1 MSSAYSYLSNQNT
14 KFTKTV
20 TVPAFQT
27 STTNWMVTVYP
38 IPSFCKISK
47 ITLISS
53 AAPAS
58 GTVNLSVL
66 NDGAGW
72 RAADGNT
79 AKAAFIVGTGSST
92 MAANIATF
100 TFTDGL
106 YYEDAYRTNCLYL
119 NFSNSSFA
127 NGDTFTVTVEGIEMA
142 PYKLEHNDT
151 TPFLGDN
158 SWRILRRDANSV
170 TTDVTQKLTRNGN
183 PYGLGSTLENSE
195 SFFGFDAAA
204 DFLYIGSVR
213 PWTNAL
219 FLVPSGSQNSTAVT
233 FATYDG
239 ANWNTTTSIQDNTSA
254 AMTTASSLSYS
265 GVIKVT
271 SWSGAV
277 ASRLS
282 LDPLDELYND
292 YEDFTQNIPRPGGFF
307 YYPERYW
314 LRMKFAS
321 ITPSDLKLV
330 GIIPVR

>member
-14 KFTKTV
+14 KFSKTV

-27 STTNWMVTVYP
+27 STTSWMVTVYP
-38 IPSFCKISK
+38 IPSFCRIDK
-47 ITLISS
+47 ITLIAS
-53 AAPAS
+53 AAPGSA
-58 GTVNLSVL
+58 TINMTVL
-66 NDGAGW
+66 NDGAAW
-72 RAADGNT
+72 RAAST
-79 AKAAFIVGTGSST
+79 SATKAPYIVGTASAS

-100 TFTDGL
+100 SFSGGL
-106 YYEDAYRTNCLYL
+106 YYEDAYRVNCLYL

-127 NGDTFTVTVEGIEMA
+127 NGDTFTVIVEGVQMA
-142 PYKLEHNDT
+142 PYKLDHVDT

-170 TTDVTQKLTRNGN
+170 TTDVTQQLTRNGN

-195 SFFGFDAAA
+195 SFLGFDTAS
-204 DFLYIGSVR
+204 DYLYIGSVR

-219 FLVPSGSQNSTAVT
+219 FLVPSGSQNATAVT

-239 ANWNTTTSIQDNTSA
+239 SAWNTTSSIQDNTSA
-254 AMTTASSLSYS
+254 AMNTASSLSYS

-271 SWSGAV
+271 SWTGAV
-277 ASRLS
+277 ASRLTI
-282 LDPLDELYND
+282 DPLDELYND

-307 YYPERYW
+307 YYPQRYW
-314 LRMKFAS
+314 LRMKFSS
-321 ITPSDLKLV
+321 ITPGDLKLV

>member
-1 MSSAYSYLSNQNT
+1 MSSAYSYLSNQNR

-38 IPSFCKISK
+38 IPSFCRIDK
-47 ITLISS
+47 ITLVAS
-53 AAPAS
+53 AMPGS
-58 GTVNLSVL
+58 TTVNMTVV

-72 RAADGNT
+72 RAASGNS
-79 AKAAFIVGTGSST
+79 AKAPFIVGTGSAT
-92 MAANIATF
+92 MAANVATF
-100 TFTDGL
+100 TFSGGL
-106 YYEDAYRTNCLYL
+106 YYEDSYRTNCLYL

-127 NGDTFTVTVEGIEMA
+127 NGDTFTVTVEGVQMA
-142 PYKLEHNDT
+142 PYKLEHVDT
-151 TPFLGDN
+151 SPFLGDN
-158 SWRILRRDANSV
+158 SWRILRLDANNNC
-170 TTDVTQKLTRNGN
+170 TDLTQKLSRNGN

-195 SFFGFDAAA
+195 SFTAFDTAS
-204 DFLYIGSVR
+204 DYLYIGSVR
-213 PWTNAL
+213 PWTSAM
-219 FLVPSGSQNSTAVT
+219 FLVPSGSQNATAVT

-239 ANWNTTTSIQDNTSA
+239 STWNTTTNIQNNTTA
-254 AMTTASSLSYS
+254 AMNTVSTLSYS

-282 LDPLDELYND
+282 IDPLDDLYND
-292 YEDFTQNIPRPGGFF
+292 YEDFTLNIPRPGGFF

>member
-1 MSSAYSYLSNQNT
+1 
-14 KFTKTV
+14 
-20 TVPAFQT
+20 
-27 STTNWMVTVYP
+27 
-38 IPSFCKISK
+38 
-47 ITLISS
+47 
-53 AAPAS
+53 
-58 GTVNLSVL
+58 
-66 NDGAGW
+66 
-72 RAADGNT
+72 
-79 AKAAFIVGTGSST
+79 

-204 DFLYIGSVR
+204 DFLYIGSAR

>member
-14 KFTKTV
+14 KFVKTV

-27 STTNWMVTVYP
+27 STTSWMVTVHP
-38 IPSFCKISK
+38 IPSFCKICK

-53 AAPAS
+53 AAPGS
-58 GTVNLSVL
+58 GTINLSVL

-72 RAADGNT
+72 RAASGNS
-79 AKAAFIVGTGSST
+79 AKAPFIVGTGSST

-100 TFTDGL
+100 TFTGGL

-142 PYKLEHNDT
+142 PYKVDHTET

-158 SWRILRRDANSV
+158 SWRILRRDASNNI
-170 TTDVTQKLTRNGN
+170 TDLTQKLMRNGN
-183 PYGLGSTLENSE
+183 PYGIGSTLENSE
-195 SFFGFDAAA
+195 SFLSFDTSS
-204 DFLYIGSVR
+204 DYLYIGSVR
-213 PWTNAL
+213 PWSNAL

-239 ANWNTTTSIQDNTSA
+239 SAFNTTTSIQDNTSA
-254 AMTTASSLSYS
+254 AMNTASSLSYS

-271 SWSGAV
+271 SWTGAV
-277 ASRLS
+277 PSRLS
-282 LDPLDELYND
+282 FDPLDELYND

-307 YYPERYW
+307 YYPTRYW

-330 GIIPVR
+330 GILPVR